1 MDHDELLQECDRLR
15 ERVRE
20 LERERNPMSG
30 EGVDF
35 RLTLAAGGVG
45 AWQWD
50 AATNIASWTDENF
63 RVLGLKPGSVQP
75 AYDVWFSRLHVD
87 DRDEASRQVQLAM
100 EGEGR
105 LDISFRV
112 VDDDGRIR
120 WINDVGSMLRRPDGT
135 AVGMYGIQ
143 RDVTAQVES
152 RQQLDELHGLLQAI
166 MESTPDWIFAKDT
179 DHRFL
184 FVNRAFAAAQNRT
197 PSEMIGH
204 LDTDFWSL
212 EQCEGDP
219 ATGIRGFHHDDR
231 DAFGGRVIRNPL
243 DQATVGT
250 GDTRCFDTI
259 KTPLR
264 SLDGRVIGVLC
275 YSRDI
280 TERVLAEQAMREV
293 EAQLRQSLKMEAVGT
308 LAGGIAHDFNNV
320 LAVIISHAE
329 LLSLDLPA
337 ADSRR
342 EDVVAILAAGRRA
355 AGLVRQILD
364 FSRARAVVREPV
376 AVQPLVREALKFL
389 RSTLPT
395 SIEFQVE
402 LPEDELVVVGNET
415 QLHQVLLN
423 LATNAAHAMR
433 ADGGILRV
441 VGETVVIAD
450 GRAGLPD
457 GRYARLVVADS
468 GHGISSD
475 ILPRIFDPFFTTKAP
490 GEGSGLGLAAVH
502 GILKSHE
509 GGVTVESTE
518 GQGAEFSLYLPLVSM
533 SPVPAQT
540 PDARV
545 TVGAGRRVLLVDDE
559 PMVSRSIERTL
570 RRMNFNVTV
579 CDGAAA
585 ALAAA
590 VGSDPGY
597 DLLLSDLTMPGL
609 GGVELAR
616 RMRSHLPSLPV
627 ILMTGN
633 VDALDPAVLS
643 EASLAAVM
651 AKPFSSAELGQTIE
665 RVLSRAKT

>member
-1 MDHDELLQECDRLR
+1 MDHNELQQECDRLR

-20 LERERNPMSG
+20 LERERSPMAG

-63 RVLGLKPGSVQP
+63 HVLGLTPGSVQP
-75 AYDVWFSRLHVD
+75 SYDVWFSRLHVD

-120 WINDVGSMLRRPDGT
+120 WINDVGSMLRSPDGT

-143 RDVTAQVES
+143 RDVTAQIES
-152 RQQLDELHGLLQAI
+152 RQQLDELHFLLQAI

-179 DHRFL
+179 NHRFL
-184 FVNRAFAAAQNRT
+184 FVNRAFAAAQDQT

-219 ATGIRGFHHDDR
+219 ATGTRGFHHDDR
-231 DAFGGRVIRNPL
+231 DAFGGRVVRNPL
-243 DQATVGT
+243 DRSTVGA
-250 GDTRCFDTI
+250 GETRCFDTI
-259 KTPLR
+259 KAPLR
-264 SLDGRVIGVLC
+264 SLDGQVLGVLC

-280 TERVLAEQAMREV
+280 TERVRAEETMREV
-293 EAQLRQSLKMEAVGT
+293 ESQLRQSQKMEAVGT

-329 LLSLDLPA
+329 LLSLDLPP
-337 ADSRR
+337 ADSRH
-342 EDVVAILAAGRRA
+342 EDVAAILAAGRRA

-364 FSRARAVVREPV
+364 FGRARAVVREPV
-376 AVQPLVREALKFL
+376 AVQPLVREALTFL
-389 RSTLPT
+389 RSTLPA

-402 LPEDELVVVGNET
+402 LPDDELVVVGNET
-415 QLHQVLLN
+415 QLHQVFLN

-441 VGETVVIAD
+441 VGETVDIAD
-450 GRAGLPD
+450 GRAELPE
-457 GRYARLVVADS
+457 GRYARLVVADT
-468 GHGISSD
+468 GHGISRD

-509 GGVTVESTE
+509 GGVTVQSTE
-518 GQGAEFSLYLPLVSM
+518 GQGAEFSLYLPLVLM
-533 SPVPAQT
+533 SPVPTQT

-545 TVGAGRRVLLVDDE
+545 AVGAGRRVLLVDDE
-559 PMVSRSIERTL
+559 PMVARSIERTL
-570 RRMNFNVTV
+570 RRMNFSVTV
-579 CDGAAA
+579 CDSAAA

-590 VGSDPGY
+590 VGSEPGY

-616 RMRSHLPSLPV
+616 RIRSRLPSLPV

-633 VDALDPAVLS
+633 ADALDPAALS
-643 EASLAAVM
+643 LASVAAVM
-651 AKPFSSAELGQTIE
+651 PKPFSSTELGQTIE
-665 RVLSRAKT
+665 RVLFRAET